1 MQLLVAHVVKRGT
14 RKPNILCLS
23 LGLTTESGVIAL
35 IQFVCALEMGTP
47 VNVADFTPPSFGPG
61 STTKWKRIYVRVS
74 PVRLRRLARPLPRLD
89 LCSPISLSAL
99 CVQR

>member
-35 IQFVCALEMGTP
+35 IQFVCAKFVIHFN
-47 VNVADFTPPSFGPG
+47 VNLAV
-61 STTKWKRIYVRVS
+61 IQYEVRAN
-74 PVRLRRLARPLPRLD
+74 LQIFLYKIEELK
-89 LCSPISLSAL
+89 
-99 CVQR
+99 